1 MRQALDKPFEACI
14 PRTTVGSG
22 TVAKVG
28 DIVKIIGGS
37 KVMLVTDDMLGK
49 IGLVEKVTSALE
61 TQEIDYFV
69 YSLCEPNAPHDTIVD
84 CVKEATSRGCDV
96 VIGLGG
102 GSVMDTAKL
111 VSLWISTDTDVKEF
125 VGLNKVKSHSCKV
138 AKILIPT
145 TAGSG
150 SEWSQNAVYLDRKSG
165 IKSSMSSPYIMAE
178 RVIIDP
184 ELMAQLPPQITGET
198 GVDAL
203 SHAIEA
209 YTSINA
215 TVISDMF
222 AEKVIELVV
231 QNLPAAY
238 ASGEQNMIARY
249 NMALAAALGLAAAM
263 STGGGGVLVHGMAYP
278 LRDFAPV
285 PVSHGTS
292 VSILMPHAMRFQ
304 AISNLPR
311 FASIARMLGEN
322 TTGLDAYDAA
332 AKAADAVEKLSS
344 LVGVPQR
351 MRDVQIKKEDIPKLV
366 DSMFELRGYHA
377 EFSCRPAAKDDV
389 RMIFEAAW

>member
-1 MRQALDKPFEACI
+1 MRQAMDKPFEVCI
-14 PRTTVGSG
+14 PRTTVGLGTAAKAGEIVRVIGSSKAMLITDGILANSG
-22 TVAKVG
+22 L
-28 DIVKIIGGS
+28 
-37 KVMLVTDDMLGK
+37 M
-49 IGLVEKVTSALE
+49 EKVTSGLE
-61 TQEIDYFV
+61 AQGIDYFV
-69 YSLCEPNAPHDTIVD
+69 YSHCEPNAPHDTVAH
-84 CVKEATSRGCDV
+84 CVKDATAEGCDV

-125 VGLNKVKSHSCKV
+125 VGLNKVKPHSCKV

-150 SEWSQNAVYLDRKSG
+150 SEWSQNAVFLDRESG
-165 IKSSMSSPYIMAE
+165 IKSSMSSPFIMAE

-184 ELMAQLPPQITGET
+184 EMMAKLPSYITGET

-209 YTSINA
+209 YTSVNA

-222 AEKVIELVV
+222 AEKVMELVAE
-231 QNLPAAY
+231 NLSAAY
-238 ASGEQNMIARY
+238 ASGEQNMVARY

-292 VSILMPHAMRFQ
+292 VSILLPHAMRFQ
-304 AISNLPR
+304 AFSNLPR
-311 FASIARMLGEN
+311 FAAIARMLGEN
-322 TTGLDAYDAA
+322 TVGLNMYEAA
-332 AKAADAVEKLSS
+332 AKAADAVEKLSTV
-344 LVGVPQR
+344 VGVPQR
-351 MRDVQIKKEDIPKLV
+351 MRDVQIKKEDIPMLV
-366 DSMFELRGYHA
+366 DSMFELRAYHA